1 MTPELLPDGRLDI
14 ARTSWGD
21 YLSPPAPTFDSLER
35 ESGSNE
41 AAERL
46 RRLVAEHP
54 MYEGDLDEALRTER
68 RMVVDEILARLR
80 DGAPTRELG
89 DYTNTLTLL
98 AIFDEIGGGR

>member
-21 YLSPPAPTFDSLER
+21 YLSRPAPTV
-35 ESGSNE
+35 SNE

-46 RRLVAEHP
+46 RRLVVEHP

-68 RMVVDEILARLR
+68 RMVVEQIRERLNAETEPSIDDGDDEHTVVCIGRSTYGPIL
-80 DGAPTRELG
+80 
-89 DYTNTLTLL
+89 
-98 AIFDEIGGGR
+98 DEIGGAR